1 MLYCNDF
8 FYSFEIMIRVDCRSL
23 PGSFHDGGRNFYF
36 FSHFDLYLS
45 V

>member
-8 FYSFEIMIRVDCRSL
+8 FYSFEVMIGEWTVVHFQAISEMVVAI
-23 PGSFHDGGRNFYF
+23 F